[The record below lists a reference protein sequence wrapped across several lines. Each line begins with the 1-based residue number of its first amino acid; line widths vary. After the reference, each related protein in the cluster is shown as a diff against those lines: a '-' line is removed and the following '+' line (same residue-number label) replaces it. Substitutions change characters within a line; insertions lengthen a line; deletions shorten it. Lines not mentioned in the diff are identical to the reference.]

1 MGRPENRPLALERR
15 ARVCSNPLYA
25 AGVI

>member
-1 MGRPENRPLALERR
+1 MGRPENRPLAPERR